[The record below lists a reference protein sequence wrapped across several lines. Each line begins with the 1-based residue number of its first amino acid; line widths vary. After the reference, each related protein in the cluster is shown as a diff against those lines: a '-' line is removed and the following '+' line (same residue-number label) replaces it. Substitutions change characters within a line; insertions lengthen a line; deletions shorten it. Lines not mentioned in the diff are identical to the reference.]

1 MPTAKHTS
9 NYRKIVSSTAIFGGA
24 QAVNVVVNAIRGK
37 LVAAILHS
45 TGMGIMSLLTNAA
58 NTLQQFALMGINIAA
73 VRNISQEKENSNE
86 HVLATT
92 IRIVRYMVL
101 IASILGLVLT
111 LVFSPLMS
119 QMSFESLDYLPYFLL
134 LSVAVFMNIMGTGEM
149 AVMQGLRRYKRLAI
163 CSILPPACGLLLS
176 IPIYYIWGV
185 RGIVPAMIL
194 SATIY
199 YAAIRLY
206 SYRDK
211 TPRNKRERITLHA
224 IWTQGQEIIQLGL
237 VMTFGTILGAITTY
251 ALAAFISNTGTIADV
266 GFYQAG
272 NAITTQYIGMLFTAM
287 ATDFYPR
294 LASMAKEHMSEAR
307 RFVNQQTEIVL
318 LVVTPLAMLM
328 IFTAPL
334 LISLLLTEEFQTIQT
349 MVRLMG
355 LACIFK
361 ALCFPMDYMA
371 YAKGDKNYIM
381 WVEAIW
387 GNLKTFTVI
396 STFYLFFGLNGLGY
410 GALCSAVIDV
420 VVSLIL
426 TRWRYDFR
434 LTSDSTHLLVIMLLA
449 AGCCFTA
456 AFIPITWL
464 SHWLMGLS
472 TLACCIYCLQQ
483 LDRRM
488 NLRTLLK
495 RRLKNKQ

>member
-1 MPTAKHTS
+1 
-9 NYRKIVSSTAIFGGA
+9 
-24 QAVNVVVNAIRGK
+24 
-37 LVAAILHS
+37 
-45 TGMGIMSLLTNAA
+45 
-58 NTLQQFALMGINIAA
+58 
-73 VRNISQEKENSNE
+73 
-86 HVLATT
+86 
-92 IRIVRYMVL
+92 
-101 IASILGLVLT
+101 
-111 LVFSPLMS
+111 
-119 QMSFESLDYLPYFLL
+119 
-134 LSVAVFMNIMGTGEM
+134 
-149 AVMQGLRRYKRLAI
+149 
-163 CSILPPACGLLLS
+163 
-176 IPIYYIWGV
+176 
-185 RGIVPAMIL
+185 
-194 SATIY
+194 
-199 YAAIRLY
+199 
-206 SYRDK
+206 
-211 TPRNKRERITLHA
+211 
-224 IWTQGQEIIQLGL
+224 
-237 VMTFGTILGAITTY
+237 
-251 ALAAFISNTGTIADV
+251 
-266 GFYQAG
+266 
-272 NAITTQYIGMLFTAM
+272 
-287 ATDFYPR
+287 
-294 LASMAKEHMSEAR
+294 
-307 RFVNQQTEIVL
+307 VNQQTEIVL
-318 LVVTPLAMLM
+318 LVVTPLSMLM

-410 GALCSAVIDV
+410 GALCAAVIDV
-420 VVSLIL
+420 LVSLIL
-426 TRWRYDFR
+426 TRWRYGFR
-434 LTSDSTHLLVIMLLA
+434 LTSDSFHLLVIMLLA

-495 RRLKNKQ
+495 RRLKTKQ